1 MISPPPHTHPSPLR
15 TPPTHLPS
23 HPQDLFQIHPKQKR
37 AKKIAVLLS
46 PQVEKLGTAGEEGVA
61 GIGMER
67 IGMEGKGKGGR
78 LN

>member
-1 MISPPPHTHPSPLR
+1 MISPPSHTHPSPLP

-46 PQVEKLGTAGEEGVA
+46 PQVEKLGTAGEGVA
-61 GIGMER
+61 GIGME
-67 IGMEGKGKGGR
+67 GKGMGGR